1 MTAIYSW
8 RLIFKTFH
16 GNYENKKLEIDSMHE
31 SPFVMLMPLVILSIP
46 ISFYL
51 FIINKKAVEELVR
64 MNRPLYLFLK
74 NKWYFDELYDYIFVR
89 SSKRIGKFLWKKI
102 DESIIDRFGPDGIS
116 QLIKN
121 FSIRA
126 VKFQSGF
133 IYQYAF
139 VILIG
144 FSILLTLLILN

>member
-1 MTAIYSW
+1 MLAFFENC
-8 RLIFKTFH
+8 LIKFEIPSGPKPSIILRSKNFH
-16 GNYENKKLEIDSMHE
+16 KN
-31 SPFVMLMPLVILSIP
+31 IP
-46 ISFYL
+46 NF
-51 FIINKKAVEELVR
+51 
-64 MNRPLYLFLK
+64 
-74 NKWYFDELYDYIFVR
+74 FDGL
-89 SSKRIGKFLWKKI
+89 
-102 DESIIDRFGPDGIS
+102 IIDRFGPDGIS